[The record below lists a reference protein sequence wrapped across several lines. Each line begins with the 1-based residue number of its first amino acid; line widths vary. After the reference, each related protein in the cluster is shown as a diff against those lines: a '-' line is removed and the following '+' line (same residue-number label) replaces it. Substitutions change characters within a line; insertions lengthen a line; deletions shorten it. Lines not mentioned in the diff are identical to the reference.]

1 MRVLMTADTIGG
13 VWTYALELAR
23 ALAPHGVEVHLATLG
38 RLPDEEQRRAASNAG
53 IAELSSSAYR
63 LEWEDD
69 PWEDVDRAGAWLLDL
84 EEQLRPDVVHLNGY
98 AHGCL
103 PWQTPVMV
111 VAHSDVVSWWWAVHG
126 CAPPERY
133 DRYRSA
139 VEAGLRA
146 ATVVVA
152 PTAAVLRDLE
162 RHYHFRTERIVVHNA
177 SGASFPAIGKEPLVA
192 GLGRFWDEAKNVAA
206 LEAVGTKLPWPLE
219 LAGAGTARGRATPGE
234 VTALLARAAVFAA
247 PARYEP
253 FGLAI
258 LEAARAGCALVLGD
272 IASLREVWGEAAVFA
287 PPDDEAALLAA
298 LRLVTGD
305 DALRTELAARAKRR
319 AERYVPERM
328 GRAYDDLYR
337 RLPALVT
344 A

>member
-1 MRVLMTADTIGG
+1 L
-13 VWTYALELAR
+13 LE
-23 ALAPHGVEVHLATLG
+23 
-38 RLPDEEQRRAASNAG
+38 
-53 IAELSSSAYR
+53 
-63 LEWEDD
+63 
-69 PWEDVDRAGAWLLDL
+69 L

-98 AHGCL
+98 AHGRL
-103 PWQTPVMV
+103 PWRTPVVV

-126 CAPPERY
+126 CAPPDRY
-133 DRYRSA
+133 DRYRNA

-146 ATVVVA
+146 ATIVVA

-162 RHYHFRTERIVVHNA
+162 RNYRFHTSRIVVHNA
-177 SGASFPAIGKEPLVA
+177 SGASFPQTGKEPLVA
-192 GLGRFWDEAKNVAA
+192 ALGRFWDEAKNVAA
-206 LEAVGTKLPWPLE
+206 LEAVGTQLPWPLV
-219 LAGAGTARGRATPGE
+219 LVGAGTAQGRVTPDAAA
-234 VTALLARAAVFAA
+234 ALLARAAVFAA

-272 IASLREVWGEAAVFA
+272 IPSLREVWGESAVFA
-287 PPDDEAALLAA
+287 PPDDEYALLAA

-305 DALRTELAARAKRR
+305 DELRAELAGRAKRR

-328 GRAYDDLYR
+328 GRAYDDLYGR
-337 RLPALVT
+337 MPALVP